1 MSIIELIILLIN
13 LLTII
18 VIVDVVLTWVLSP
31 YHPLRETLDHIV
43 EPMLMPIRRVLPYM
57 GGLDFSP
64 FILLLIIQL
73 LGRLLISLLIR

>member
-1 MSIIELIILLIN
+1 MSIVELIILLIN
-13 LLTII
+13 ILTII
-18 VIVDVVLTWVLSP
+18 VIVDVILTWVLSP
-31 YHPLRETLDHIV
+31 YHPLRETLDRIV

>member
-1 MSIIELIILLIN
+1 MSVVAIIGLLVNIFTILII
-13 LLTII
+13 
-18 VIVDVVLTWVLSP
+18 VHVVLTWVLSP
-31 YHPLRETLDHIV
+31 YHPLREMLDRIV

-73 LGRLLISLLIR
+73 LGQLLIGLLR

>member
-1 MSIIELIILLIN
+1 MSIVELIILLIN
-13 LLTII
+13 LLTIL

-31 YHPLRETLDHIV
+31 YHPLRETLDRIV